1 MMDME
6 YEGHVSCKSD
16 NSGGDEDGLYEM
28 LCEREP
34 TVSIPMAT
42 SRVQIVNCKYE
53 KPIVGSPE
61 ELVEAESYT
70 EPDKWEEPF
79 DQDTVVVEAY
89 PTVEFHHGKDTSGSS
104 RLVTGEYLQRNK
116 NTSQVTVEAI
126 GKKDKPTSSGVTCC
140 LRTCSPLRCV
150 VENEPSRDNL
160 LLLYEVFKDESVE
173 ITDCDRLKEMLLN
186 CSIRQPLD
194 AFNLQ
199 RIENKLKQWDSEKIR
214 KLANL
219 LQIREEDDKLVEKIV
234 QRLDNLKSWTSPL
247 EESEEECPKRKK
259 KRTDITTS
267 PSSEGCL
274 LRKN

>member
-1 MMDME
+1 MYLAKATTVVVTKTAFMKVR
-6 YEGHVSCKSD
+6 YASRTLGKQYIYLLVCVV
-16 NSGGDEDGLYEM
+16 

-126 GKKDKPTSSGVTCC
+126 GKKG
-140 LRTCSPLRCV
+140 
-150 VENEPSRDNL
+150 NL
-160 LLLYEVFKDESVE
+160 CMYKVL
-173 ITDCDRLKEMLLN
+173 
-186 CSIRQPLD
+186 
-194 AFNLQ
+194 
-199 RIENKLKQWDSEKIR
+199 
-214 KLANL
+214 
-219 LQIREEDDKLVEKIV
+219 
-234 QRLDNLKSWTSPL
+234 
-247 EESEEECPKRKK
+247 
-259 KRTDITTS
+259 
-267 PSSEGCL
+267 
-274 LRKN
+274 